1 MSRLHRLTV
10 PLAVPLAVA
19 VGVLG
24 LPAVAHADPAGP
36 TDYRTTIT
44 SIEPRTDAI
53 ELDVVG
59 GDAFL
64 QIEVEPG
71 HEVIVLGYAGEPY
84 LRIRPDGTVEQNR
97 RSYATYYN
105 DERDGRTDIPDIVDN
120 DADPEWERV
129 GGGGRWAWHDHRA
142 HWMGTERPIGLEP
155 GESLPPQIVPLVVD
169 EVPVAVEV
177 CITLVEAPSLVPV
190 VFGLVIGLGLAVL
203 GIVLGPATTALVM
216 LLLGSGAVVAGVAQY
231 ASLPAETGRPIT
243 WWLLPA
249 VAVAAIVGAVATYGR
264 SRLALMGLTAVA
276 ALQALVW
283 AFQRRT
289 GLTRAVL
296 PTDLPAGFDRF
307 VTAAVLAGS
316 LAILVAAIRRLFEP
330 PAPPD

>member
-1 MSRLHRLTV
+1 MSRLLRLTV
-10 PLAVPLAVA
+10 ALVA
-19 VGVLG
+19 AGGVLG

-44 SIEPRTDAI
+44 SIEPETAAI

-64 QIEVEPG
+64 RVDVAPG
-71 HEVIVLGYAGEPY
+71 HEVVVLGYAGEPY
-84 LRIRPDGTVEQNR
+84 LRIRSDGTVEQNR

-105 DERDGRTDIPDIVDN
+105 EERDGRTDIPDIVDN

-129 GGGGRWAWHDHRA
+129 GGGGSWAWHDHRA
-142 HWMGTERPIGLEP
+142 HWMGTERPIGLDP
-155 GESLPPQIVPLVVD
+155 GDSLPPQIVPLVVD

-177 CITLVEAPSLVPV
+177 RITLAEAPSIIPV
-190 VFGLVIGLGLAVL
+190 VFGLLIGLGVAAL

-216 LLLGSGAVVAGVAQY
+216 LLLGSGAVVVGIGQY
-231 ASLPAETGRPIT
+231 ASLPAETGRLIT

-249 VAVAAIVGAVATYGR
+249 IAVAAIVVAVATYGQ

-289 GLTRAVL
+289 GLSRAVL

-316 LAILVAAIRRLFEP
+316 LAILVAAIRRLFET
-330 PAPPD
+330 PAG